1 MAMEGDAVTAR
12 LRAIEAVLKL
22 RSVAF
27 AEIVDDLRRC
37 EYQGKREFVKAKQD
51 VKQMF
56 ELNKISEDG
65 MNFFD
70 SICSSN

>member
-1 MAMEGDAVTAR
+1 MEADAVTAR

-22 RSVAF
+22 RSAAF
-27 AEIVDDLRRC
+27 AEIVDELRRC
-37 EYQGKREFVKAKQD
+37 EYQGKREYFKAKQD

-65 MNFFD
+65 MNFFR
-70 SICSSN
+70 SICSF

>member
-1 MAMEGDAVTAR
+1 MEGDAVTAR

-22 RSVAF
+22 RSAAF

-37 EYQGKREFVKAKQD
+37 EYQGKREFAKAKED
-51 VKQMF
+51 VKQMHD
-56 ELNKISEDG
+56 LNKIDEDG
-65 MNFFD
+65 MNFFH